1 MRHLNIADLFPSLF
15 NFIPRPSDHH
25 SHNHQPTNLHSV
37 TKLSKWFSVAQ
48 HLRTPIRAR
57 SWHPLGYAKER
68 IRLASRTDST
78 PRKTQSRCAQRTFM
92 WHGLMEFVAVV
103 RAARRIRTTVR
114 ELRIPL
120 HNFPSV
126 ELCRV
131 VQEMLFGYRVL
142 LVHRPASANTRIVAF
157 GSLPPLR
164 VCEQEEVRPSRW
176 CKESVFL
183 IRFSP
188 VRFLI
193 RTCRRDRHFEVQVT
207 PTLPSGANS
216 GAKLPRWMTC
226 IGKNIVR

>member
-131 VQEMLFGYRVL
+131 VQDENAVRVPSAPCPSSCICEYAYRCI
-142 LVHRPASANTRIVAF
+142 RITSSIESLRTG
-157 GSLPPLR
+157 GSQAIKM
-164 VCEQEEVRPSRW
+164 V
-176 CKESVFL
+176 
-183 IRFSP
+183 
-188 VRFLI
+188 
-193 RTCRRDRHFEVQVT
+193 
-207 PTLPSGANS
+207 
-216 GAKLPRWMTC
+216 
-226 IGKNIVR
+226 